1 MAHACRCSHGSP
13 VVLGETLPPARAE
26 QRVGE
31 AAASAGASLDALLV
45 ALNETR
51 EAPA

>member
-26 QRVGE
+26 QRVGQ
-31 AAASAGASLDALLV
+31 AAGVSLDALLV